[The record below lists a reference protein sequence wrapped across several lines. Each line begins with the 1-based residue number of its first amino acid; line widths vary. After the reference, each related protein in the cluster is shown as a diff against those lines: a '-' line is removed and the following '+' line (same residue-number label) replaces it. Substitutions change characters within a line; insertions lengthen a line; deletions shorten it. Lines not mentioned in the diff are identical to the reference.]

1 MSWPKEDGPLHP
13 IAIIMRLRGAL
24 VSLLLA
30 VVMVLPARAE
40 TALDCFGE
48 NRDLWIAGC
57 TAMIESGSLEP
68 EQLSRA
74 YAMRA
79 LGFSL
84 RAQYDR
90 AIGDYD
96 AAIQIVP
103 DFAVA
108 LNNRAWAYFRSGRGS
123 QGLADV
129 EKSLQINPM
138 SEHTWDTR
146 AHIRQVMGDS
156 AGAMADYEKAAEI
169 GGERMVKLYQCGLA
183 EQGLYTG
190 PRHGVYTGEV
200 KAALETC
207 AKDRNCDPLPADEH
221 CRPTTS

>member
-1 MSWPKEDGPLHP
+1 LGR
-13 IAIIMRLRGAL
+13 IASVLSLRGVLTCLCLASAL
-24 VSLLLA
+24 A
-30 VVMVLPARAE
+30 GPARAE

-48 NRDLWIAGC
+48 YKDLWVAGC
-57 TAMIESGSLEP
+57 SALIEQRSLEP

-84 RAQYDR
+84 RGQYDR
-90 AIGDYD
+90 AITDYD
-96 AAIQIVP
+96 AAIKIVP

-123 QGLADV
+123 QGLTDV
-129 EKSLQINPM
+129 EKSLRLNPM

-156 AGAMADYEKAAEI
+156 TGAFADYERAVEL

-183 EQGLYTG
+183 EQGLYKG
-190 PRHGVYTGEV
+190 PRDGVYTGDV
-200 KAALETC
+200 KTALETC

-221 CRPTTS
+221 CRDATS

>member
-1 MSWPKEDGPLHP
+1 MDGPLHRIP
-13 IAIIMRLRGAL
+13 GILWFRGVLTGFCLAL
-24 VSLLLA
+24 MLVGS
-30 VVMVLPARAE
+30 ARAE

-48 NRDLWIAGC
+48 NRDQWIAGC
-57 TAMIESGSLEP
+57 TALIERGSLDP

-84 RAQYDR
+84 RGQYDR
-90 AIGDYD
+90 AIGDYNS
-96 AAIQIVP
+96 AIQIIP

-108 LNNRAWAYFRSGRGS
+108 LNNRAWAYFRSGRAQ

-129 EKSLQINPM
+129 EKSLQLNPL

-146 AHIRQVMGDS
+146 AHIRQVVGDF
-156 AGAMADYEKAAEI
+156 AGALADYEKAIQI
-169 GGERMVKLYQCGLA
+169 GGERMIKLYQCGLA
-183 EQGLYTG
+183 EQGLYKG

-200 KAALETC
+200 KTAMETC
-207 AKDRNCDPLPADEH
+207 SKDRNCDPLPADEH
-221 CRPTTS
+221 CRDATS